1 MGYVK
6 EKNQGGVGGE
16 LTDGQ
21 GTWGPSCCC
30 TQGTATG
37 VTSAIAQ
44 HVWASVSPLSP
55 PCPVHFQ
62 EEGLWSSGG
71 KGQLSNSTSDSSQPI
86 PPPGTL
92 ALSAKH
98 DPLNQWPT
106 AVE

>member
-6 EKNQGGVGGE
+6 DKNQGGVGGE

-21 GTWGPSCCC
+21 GCCC
-30 TQGTATG
+30 TQGTDTG
-37 VTSAIAQ
+37 VTSAIAR